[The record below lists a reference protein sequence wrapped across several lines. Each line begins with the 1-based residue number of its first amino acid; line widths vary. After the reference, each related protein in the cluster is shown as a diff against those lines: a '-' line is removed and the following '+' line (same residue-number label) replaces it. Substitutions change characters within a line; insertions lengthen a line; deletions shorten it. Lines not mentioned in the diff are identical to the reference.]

1 MSDKNRAFLGHP
13 PGLGWLSGAELWERF
28 SYYGM
33 QALLVLYMTHYLL
46 LPGHV
51 EQVWAFGP
59 FRRAVESV
67 YGNLTPAAL
76 ASIIFGFYAGFVYVT
91 PLAGGWVADRW
102 LGRTR
107 TVTIGALLMALGH
120 FMMAFEASFLF
131 ALLSLLIGV
140 GCFKGNIAAQVGD
153 LYAEDDPRRA
163 DAFQIYY
170 LGIQIAVIISPF
182 IVGTLG
188 ETVGWA
194 WGFGAA
200 GVGMLI
206 GLGTYLI
213 GRPALPPEKIRKGE
227 VVRPP
232 LTRRDGVT
240 VAILVGLV
248 AVMGLSLV
256 GNMQIFNAYLIWAQ
270 KNFQLVFF
278 GKTMP
283 ITWMLSVDAFIST
296 ILMAGSVMFWHWWA
310 KRWSEPDEMTK
321 MAIGVAI
328 AALAPTVLALA
339 SWVVASTGHPVS
351 LAWAVGFHVLNDLG
365 FANVVPVS
373 LALYSRAAPR
383 GLSGIMVAVNFL
395 QFFVAYMIVGYL
407 GTLLDVL
414 PGPQFWLLHVGL
426 MAISAVILIA
436 VRHFAGSIFAPSFGH
451 REEPARAAGATARQT
466 L

>member
-1 MSDKNRAFLGHP
+1 MTRNRNTAFLGHP
-13 PGLGWLSGAELWERF
+13 SGLGWLSGSEFWERF

-33 QALLVLYMTHYLL
+33 QALLVLYMTHDLL

-59 FRRAVESV
+59 FRHVIESI
-67 YGNLTPAAL
+67 YGKLTPAEL

-131 ALLSLLIGV
+131 ALVSLLIGV

-153 LYAEDDPRRA
+153 LYAKDDPRRA

-170 LGIQIAVIISPF
+170 LGIQISVIISPF
-182 IVGTLG
+182 ICGTLG
-188 ETVGWA
+188 ETVGWP

-206 GLGTYLI
+206 GLAIYLI
-213 GRPALPPEKIRKGE
+213 GRPTLPPEKIRGGE
-227 VVRPP
+227 VIRPP
-232 LTRRDGVT
+232 LTGRDRLAVG
-240 VAILVGLV
+240 ILIALV
-248 AVMGLSLV
+248 PVLGLSLV

-283 ITWMLSVDAFIST
+283 ITWMLSVDAVFST
-296 ILMAGSVMFWHWWA
+296 ILMAASVAFWHWWA
-310 KRWSEPDEMTK
+310 KWWTEPDEITK
-321 MAIGVAI
+321 IVIGVAI
-328 AALAPTVLALA
+328 AALAPTILAVA
-339 SWVVASTGHPVS
+339 SLVVASTGHPVS
-351 LAWAVGFHVLNDLG
+351 LIWAVAFHALNDLG
-365 FANVVPVS
+365 FSNAIPVS
-373 LALYSRAAPR
+373 LALYSRAAPK
-383 GLSGIMVAVNFL
+383 GLSGIMVAANLL
-395 QFFVAYMIVGYL
+395 QFFVANMIVGPL
-407 GTLLDVL
+407 GSLFDRM
-414 PGPQFWLLHVGL
+414 PSAQFWLLHVGL
-426 MAISAVILIA
+426 MAISAAILIG
-436 VRHFAGSIFAPSFGH
+436 VRHFAGSILAPSYDH
-451 REEPARAAGATARQT
+451 APKTAEQ
-466 L
+466 LA